1 MRGLNKWL
9 GGLYRISPGP
19 NNTVYKMYQAATAEN
34 PKAHYPVSWDVR
46 VLKFVF
52 YAVPRRWLD
61 GFVLWLAKR

>member
-1 MRGLNKWL
+1 
-9 GGLYRISPGP
+9 
-19 NNTVYKMYQAATAEN
+19 MYQAATAEN